1 MVNEPNKSSKF
12 CFIAMPISDP
22 PGYDSGH
29 FRRVYEHLI
38 RPACMKARVTP
49 LRADDVKAA
58 NYIVLDI
65 LQRIINADLVV
76 CDLSGRNPN
85 VMYEVGVRQA
95 FNLPIVFIKDQRTE
109 RVFDIQGFRTV
120 DYDESLRIDCVNS
133 DIETLRA
140 AIEATMQ
147 PDHNDVNSLVK
158 LLGISKAELPKNK
171 EVSADTALILSSIRD
186 ISERLAGIEQIQYN
200 KLISTT
206 ESNNIDNRKISSFL
220 LPGGDSVSYGNGI
233 YDKSGG
239 TWLGDFN
246 SIDYRG
252 VIIKDKNGKVFIIPP
267 EDPSYKTLSAVP
279 F

>member
-1 MVNEPNKSSKF
+1 
-12 CFIAMPISDP
+12 MPISDP

-38 RPACMKARVTP
+38 RPACTKARVTP

-65 LQRIINADLVV
+65 LQRIIEADLVV

-120 DYDESLRIDCVNS
+120 DYDDSLRIDCVNR
-133 DIETLRA
+133 DIETLLA

-147 PDHNDVNSLVK
+147 PDHNDVNSLVAYPRRSFQRTK
-158 LLGISKAELPKNK
+158 RFRLTLL
-171 EVSADTALILSSIRD
+171 
-186 ISERLAGIEQIQYN
+186 
-200 KLISTT
+200 
-206 ESNNIDNRKISSFL
+206 
-220 LPGGDSVSYGNGI
+220 
-233 YDKSGG
+233 
-239 TWLGDFN
+239 
-246 SIDYRG
+246 
-252 VIIKDKNGKVFIIPP
+252 
-267 EDPSYKTLSAVP
+267 
-279 F
+279 